1 MKEIWSKGVKNY
13 TIYKIKNDKTSDKTS
28 VIVNVTSEV
37 TTELPKR
44 VNELDFVV
52 FHLLKENHVYA
63 REEIAQK
70 VGKTVRSVQKATHRL
85 KEDGKIIRIGN

>member
-1 MKEIWSKGVKNY
+1 M
-13 TIYKIKNDKTSDKTS
+13 
-28 VIVNVTSEV
+28 
-37 TTELPKR
+37 PKR
-44 VNELDFVV
+44 VNELDFEF

-70 VGKTVRSVQKATHRL
+70 VGKTVRSVQKETDRL